1 MTTRVTPRPVSQSAI
16 ANSDRVIVV
25 KVRTS
30 CIRLARGP
38 TPGTRTQ
45 HTTSA
50 FPTSNAATR
59 AMIS

>member
-1 MTTRVTPRPVSQSAI
+1 MTTRVTPSPVSQSAI
-16 ANSDRVIVV
+16 ANSDRVIVEY
-25 KVRTS
+25 VRTS
-30 CIRLARGP
+30 CIRRARGP

-50 FPTSNAATR
+50 FPISSAATR